1 MQCQH
6 NPATAVF
13 TKMEGQISFDYFA
26 LVEYNQKDKEQQM
39 ALAVLLANKK

>member
-1 MQCQH
+1 MHCLL

-39 ALAVLLANKK
+39 ALAELSSSRI